1 MFFGT
6 PGGVVGDGVGVG
18 QSSSSPP
25 PPGSMA
31 IKQDDSNRFSSFFEQ
46 TFGQPSTFSQQ
57 IFGSGDNTAVYD
69 DKYVMGTED
78 KGSSQLEE
86 DNKEAFSWVDQRKP
100 VVYSPD
106 SVAEWMAGRV
116 QRPALGMSAGT
127 LNYDHRVITY
137 RGAKPWSSSLKLEL
151 FCLYF
156 LALVLALHMSIYC
169 TQCTVSDFCLFYIKM
184 QTISVCF
191 TVKCKLFL
199 FVLQ

>member
-6 PGGVVGDGVGVG
+6 PGGVVGDGFGVG

-69 DKYVMGTED
+69 DKHVMGTED

-137 RGAKPWSSSLKLEL
+137 
-151 FCLYF
+151 
-156 LALVLALHMSIYC
+156 V
-169 TQCTVSDFCLFYIKM
+169 
-184 QTISVCF
+184 
-191 TVKCKLFL
+191 
-199 FVLQ
+199 